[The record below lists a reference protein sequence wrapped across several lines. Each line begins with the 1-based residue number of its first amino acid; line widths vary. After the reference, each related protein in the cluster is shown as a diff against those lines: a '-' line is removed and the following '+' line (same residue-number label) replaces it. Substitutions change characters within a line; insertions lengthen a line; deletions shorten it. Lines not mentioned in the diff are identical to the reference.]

1 MKLIP
6 NEILL
11 VKGGLGRFHR
21 VTAIFFGLDA
31 VNQANTYMA
40 SAPGEAVLAVAPG
53 EGVLAAFAG
62 IVFIAACDDLGLSLP
77 VHSSQ
82 ES

>member
-1 MKLIP
+1 MKLQP
-6 NEILL
+6 NEVLF
-11 VKGGLGRFHR
+11 VRGGLGRYHQ

-31 VNQANTYMA
+31 VNQANTYL
-40 SAPGEAVLAVAPG
+40 STAPG

-62 IVFIAACDDLGLSLP
+62 IVFIADNDDLGLSLP
-77 VHSSQ
+77 LHSSQ

>member
-1 MKLIP
+1 MKLQP
-6 NEILL
+6 NEVLF
-11 VKGGLGRFHR
+11 VRGGLGRFHR
-21 VTAIFFGLDA
+21 ATAIFIGLEA
-31 VNQANTYMA
+31 VNQANTY
-40 SAPGEAVLAVAPG
+40 LATSPG

-62 IVFIAACDDLGLSLP
+62 IVFIADNDDLGLSVP